1 MSETLIT
8 ETCQIVWWKGYVK
21 GRFVAL
27 LESEVRPAEVVGE
40 SPPIRWRGSGEPEPT
55 ESAVQALDA
64 LTERLVDA
72 GWTLREP
79 REDAWFGLV
88 LSRPAAA
95 PVVPD
100 AAEDPRP
107 AVATGAVATSPDQA
121 PVVERLHLELVRA
134 LDEIE
139 HERQLRQEAE
149 QQAGRQAAQQAAR
162 VAAPS
167 APPPPLPPQSSRGR
181 RPVLTAVEL
190 ASVVAASVVALLLFD
205 SAYAAAVAALTAGG
219 GAPGPH
225 TPPPRRGGREVPPPP
240 RNPPPG

>member
-27 LESEVRPAEVVGE
+27 VGSEVAPAEVVGE

-64 LTERLVDA
+64 LTESLVDA

-79 REDAWFGLV
+79 RADAWFGLV
-88 LSRPAAA
+88 LSRPATA
-95 PVVPD
+95 PVV
-100 AAEDPRP
+100 AAAADYPRP
-107 AVATGAVATSPDQA
+107 PVAVREVSAGPADA

-139 HERQLRQEAE
+139 HTRRLRQEAGQQTE
-149 QQAGRQAAQQAAR
+149 QQAEQQAIRA
-162 VAAPS
+162 AAPS
-167 APPPPLPPQSSRGR
+167 APPRPLPPQSSRGR
-181 RPVLTAVEL
+181 RSVLTAVEL
-190 ASVVAASVVALLLFD
+190 ASVVAASMVALLLFE
-205 SAYAAAVAALTAGG
+205 SAYAAAVAALTAGAVALG
-219 GAPGPH
+219 LDSLLAVRGVRKLSPPH
-225 TPPPRRGGREVPPPP
+225 
-240 RNPPPG
+240 